1 MTMRSD
7 AILPRPHA
15 WPVGV
20 RIMLTAFV
28 GMIGVGYLFAIA
40 NIYHQH
46 QMADGEA
53 GLKLNDLRA
62 SYSGLTVRRTN
73 ETTIPSRMLTMLRT
87 SMREYVDDEA
97 DFNVLESWLK
107 AGGSEAGLTE
117 GEGRKTPERA
127 LILNCLRCHA
137 TSANTEISHKSPFGP
152 DELSVDYA
160 MIKPLVAAET
170 SVDRDIVEVP
180 PQLTIPRL
188 VLVTHAHMLA
198 IPVFTLIV
206 GGLFAGAR
214 FPRRLQSWLTP
225 MPMLALI
232 LDFSGWWLARSAAG
246 AIYLI
251 AGAGAI
257 FGLVFGLQIVV
268 VLFDLWRPQ
277 PRSASSERR

>member
-1 MTMRSD
+1 MTHTD
-7 AILPRPHA
+7 KTLPRPHT
-15 WPVGV
+15 WPAGV
-20 RIMLTAFV
+20 RVMLTAFV

-53 GLKLNDLRA
+53 GLSLNDLRA
-62 SYSGLTVRRTN
+62 AYSGLTIRRTN

-87 SMREYVDDEA
+87 SMREYVDDDA

-117 GEGRKTPERA
+117 GEKRRTPERV

-137 TSANTEISHKSPFGP
+137 EDSNTEISHKSPFGP
-152 DELSVDYA
+152 DELTVDYS
-160 MIKPLVAAET
+160 MIKEFVAVET
-170 SVDRDIVEVP
+170 SVNRDIVEVP

-198 IPVFTLIV
+198 IPVFTLII

-214 FPRRLQSWLTP
+214 FPKRLQSWLTP
-225 MPMLALI
+225 LPMLALI
-232 LDFSGWWLARSAAG
+232 LDFSGWWLARSISG
-246 AIYLI
+246 AVFVI

-257 FGLVFGLQIVV
+257 FGLVFGLQIIVV
-268 VLFDLWRPQ
+268 VLDLWRSG
-277 PRSASSERR
+277 PRSASSD